1 MKSQTL
7 YPRLFA
13 MLAMGF
19 ILCTIIGTVTH
30 EMGHGVVARHF
41 GYETHLS
48 YASMSYEH
56 PYADEF
62 RARYERDKEYIEAD
76 EDSPEKEAFL
86 EYRAALGEMIEGHAF
101 WITAGGPLQ
110 TMLAGS
116 LGLLILWFRRKK
128 IYAKS
133 TLNVGEWLAV
143 LLAYFWSRQVFNFFT
158 SLPDFFAGKLHF
170 RGDEPRLSEYLE
182 LPLWTVGLVTFI
194 MGSAALLWVTFRL
207 IPRTYRFTFIIS
219 GLAGSAAGWFIW
231 MYWVGPSVLP
241 S

>member
-13 MLAMGF
+13 ILAIGF

-30 EMGHGVVARHF
+30 EMGHGAVARYYGF
-41 GYETHLS
+41 ETHLS
-48 YASMSYEH
+48 YQSLG
-56 PYADEF
+56 YATPELDEF
-62 RARYERDKEYIEAD
+62 RARYERDKEYIETPGN
-76 EDSPEKEAFL
+76 SPQKQAFIDYRNALAEKYSTQSF
-86 EYRAALGEMIEGHAF
+86 Y
-101 WITAGGPLQ
+101 ITLGGPLQ

-116 LGLLILWFRRKK
+116 IGLLILWLRRKK
-128 IYAKS
+128 IYAKG

-158 SLPDFFAGKLHF
+158 SLPDFFAGKVHF